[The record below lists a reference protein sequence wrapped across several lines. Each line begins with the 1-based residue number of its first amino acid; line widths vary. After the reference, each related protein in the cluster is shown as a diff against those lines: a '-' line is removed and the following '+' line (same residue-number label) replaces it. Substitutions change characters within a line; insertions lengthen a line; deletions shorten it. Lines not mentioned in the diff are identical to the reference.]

1 MTFLKSLFLT
11 GITVQGADF
20 FNAYLVHFVWML
32 IFCLLLVY
40 VILMTIVAVGLYTR
54 PESVRE
60 WVDTESRI
68 RLCAGWST
76 CSVMLLLVGILAW
89 IYYNGVLQ
97 PQPEVWLYVRP
108 LAAHA
113 TVLIFLF
120 LLWLAVYWGVYK
132 ETKGAQALLR

>member
-1 MTFLKSLFLT
+1 MTFLKNLFLT
-11 GITVQGADF
+11 GVTVQGADF
-20 FNAYLVHFVWML
+20 FNTYLVHSFWML

-40 VILMTIVAVGLYTR
+40 VILMTIVAAGLYTR

-60 WVDTESRI
+60 LVDSETRI

-76 CSVMLLLVGILAW
+76 CAVMVLLVGILAW
-89 IYYNGVLQ
+89 IYYDGLLQ

-113 TVLIFLF
+113 TVLILLF
-120 LLWLAVYWGVYK
+120 LVWLAVYWGVHK
-132 ETKGAQALLR
+132 ETKGAQSLLR